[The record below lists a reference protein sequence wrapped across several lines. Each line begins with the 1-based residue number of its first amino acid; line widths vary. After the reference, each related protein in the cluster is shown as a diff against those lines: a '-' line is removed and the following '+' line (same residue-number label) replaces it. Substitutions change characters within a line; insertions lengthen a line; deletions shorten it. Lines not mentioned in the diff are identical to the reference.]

1 DDGRESRAYAIRR
14 YVGSTAGRREH
25 TMRAATPGSV
35 LYRIAVLA
43 SAVAL
48 GAGIAGCDD
57 DSGGSDGSADGQ
69 PSATESGSQESSP
82 TDEPTT
88 NGSTTS
94 DNGSDRNQGLLTAGR
109 TVLDDVGSGTVT
121 SIDSERD
128 GTVWEVQVVTSG
140 GVEQEATVAANGGK
154 ILTGP
159 RTKETDAE

>member
-1 DDGRESRAYAIRR
+1 
-14 YVGSTAGRREH
+14 
-25 TMRAATPGSV
+25 MRAATPGSV

-128 GTVWEVQVVTSG
+128 GTV
-140 GVEQEATVAANGGK
+140 
-154 ILTGP
+154 
-159 RTKETDAE
+159 